1 MRIYRYYN
9 NIHVD
14 CVTDKYLHGL
24 DPVKADVIKNKLL
37 KSGTWHSKEIM
48 YSVRNI
54 ANSNNNFR
62 KE

>member
-37 KSGTWHSKEIM
+37 KSGTWKNKEFL
-48 YSVRNI
+48 YSTQNI
-54 ANSNNNFR
+54 FNDDKDKNS
-62 KE
+62 